1 MHQGIC
7 SMLLV
12 RIGKVDTFNFLKY
25 TQEEVTVIS
34 DGIITFIAH
43 GYGDLVLQFFDP
55 KAFMEKV

>member
-1 MHQGIC
+1 
-7 SMLLV
+7 MLLV